1 MYCKLILFYVKQ
13 LDQLMEKGLA
23 DEEMVKRHQLME
35 DWNRGSADKEIV

>member
-23 DEEMVKRHQLME
+23 DEEMSIGTEDQLI
-35 DWNRGSADKEIV
+35 KK